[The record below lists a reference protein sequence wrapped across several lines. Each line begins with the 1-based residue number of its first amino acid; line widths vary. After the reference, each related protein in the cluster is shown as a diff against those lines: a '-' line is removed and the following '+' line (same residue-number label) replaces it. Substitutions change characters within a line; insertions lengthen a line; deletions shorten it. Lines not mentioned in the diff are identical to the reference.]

1 MGKKKNKILFQ
12 ICTFMVAA
20 FGSSFLILICALNT
34 EEIYTEEF
42 KAEADSQQESVS
54 IEVHYP
60 QISGLNNPEKEKRIN
75 NLIKSA

>member
-1 MGKKKNKILFQ
+1 
-12 ICTFMVAA
+12 MVAA
-20 FGSSFLILICALNT
+20 FGSSFLILICALNKKSEIKIT

-60 QISGLNNPEKEKRIN
+60 QISGLN
-75 NLIKSA
+75 SVC

>member
-20 FGSSFLILICALNT
+20 FGSSFLILICALNKKSEIKIT

-42 KAEADSQQESVS
+42 KADRKSV
-54 IEVHYP
+54 V
-60 QISGLNNPEKEKRIN
+60 
-75 NLIKSA
+75 